1 VTLDDLNAIAPI
13 VTAVVIAATAI
24 AALIQLRHMRA
35 ANHISAMW
43 SVHEMFSDAEYATA
57 RRFLRTHLVR
67 LTADPTFKL
76 FLTKEIQGHPPADPP
91 EEYVTAVNAATLV
104 ANTHE
109 VIGNMVIQGLIKREI
124 MLRGYAWVID
134 GTWRM
139 LEEYIRIARAA
150 ERGDG
155 LFEDFEYM
163 TVCARTWIRRHPV
176 SYPMGYGRIL
186 PSFEHDSGQSRT
198 PAG

>member
-1 VTLDDLNAIAPI
+1 MTLNDLNAIAPI
-13 VTAVVIAATAI
+13 VTAVVIAATAV
-24 AALIQLRHMRA
+24 AALVQLRHMRN

-43 SVHEMFSDAEYATA
+43 SVHEMFSANEYATA
-57 RRFLRTHLVR
+57 RRFLRTHLPR
-67 LTADPTFKL
+67 IIADPAFRTFLTA
-76 FLTKEIQGHPPADPP
+76 EVQGHPPADPP
-91 EEYVTAVNAATLV
+91 EEFISAVKSATLV

-109 VIGNMVIQGLIKREI
+109 MIGNMVIQGLINRDI
-124 MLRGYAWVID
+124 ILRGYAWVID

-163 TVCARTWIRRHPV
+163 TVCSRDWIRRNPA
-176 SYPMGYGRIL
+176 SYPAGYGRIL
-186 PSFEHDSGQSRT
+186 PSFEKDETTGVT
-198 PAG
+198 AAG